1 MWRSYQLLGKSEQ
14 KAMSWDMD
22 LSLYN
27 DHTVQIIMYTNLSHV
42 FTVYLTKVSQAMEQF
57 LSSWLPETLSLPAPL
72 RRRSVS
78 IHIAFKLLVSHLER
92 SKCYTSKESA
102 TQVRTK
108 CRTLYANNSRMDL
121 GGVPIKLLCRKQLIS
136 VPLIIKI
143 RSTENQLKNA
153 SKLAQAQ
160 EV

>member
-1 MWRSYQLLGKSEQ
+1 
-14 KAMSWDMD
+14 MD

-57 LSSWLPETLSLPAPL
+57 LSPWLLETLSLSAPL

-78 IHIAFKLLVSHLER
+78 IHIAFKLLVPHLEC
-92 SKCYTSKESA
+92 SKCYTSKE
-102 TQVRTK
+102 K
-108 CRTLYANNSRMDL
+108 CYTGKDKIRTLYANNPRMDL
-121 GGVPIKLLCRKQLIS
+121 GGVPIRLLCRKQLIS
-136 VPLIIKI
+136 APLSIKWIIKI

-160 EV
+160 EA